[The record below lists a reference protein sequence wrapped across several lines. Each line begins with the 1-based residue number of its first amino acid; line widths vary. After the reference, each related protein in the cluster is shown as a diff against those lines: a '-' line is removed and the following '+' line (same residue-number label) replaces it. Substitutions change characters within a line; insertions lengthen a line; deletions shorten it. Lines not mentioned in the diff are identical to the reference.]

1 MRLDLV
7 DQIRELLSDEQCS
20 PPSSFEFELAYQ
32 VRIAIDRIRF
42 AIKQTEHFAQPS
54 PHLHEANMEL
64 LDALGR
70 LESVD
75 RRFQRRS
82 RIPTERKIG

>member
-1 MRLDLV
+1 MA
-7 DQIRELLSDEQCS
+7 DQIRELLSDEQRS
-20 PPSSFEFELAYQ
+20 HPSALDFETAYQ

-42 AIKQTEHFAQPS
+42 AITHTEHFARPCL
-54 PHLHEANMEL
+54 HLREANLEL

-75 RRFQRRS
+75 RRFQKRS
-82 RIPTERKIG
+82 RFYGNGGEGTPPA